1 MNWTSEQHLIS
12 VEYERFPLEFG
23 LRGFPGGVFTISRA
37 ASYVNDRD
45 EVMLYLYTKKRVQH
59 KGDGNVREE
68 WVAFAKCSPAELRD
82 QMVAL

>member
-1 MNWTSEQHLIS
+1 MNWTSQQHLIS

-23 LRGFPGGVFTISRA
+23 LRGFPGGLFTISRA

-45 EVMLYLYTKKRVQH
+45 EVMLYLYTK
-59 KGDGNVREE
+59 REGQ

-82 QMVAL
+82 QMVTL